1 MESQLQSFVNS
12 LKDKAE
18 KAITREEG
26 DYEKDGIL
34 YCGKCHTSKQHRLVI
49 LGSEQTVPCLC
60 KCAAEKKEEER
71 KILEAHKREEL
82 IKELRREAFRD
93 VSMHDWTFENDDRS
107 NARISDIM
115 RRYTANFDKVRNE
128 EINGILLY
136 GRTGTG
142 KSYIAACVVNALVD
156 RGIPAL
162 MITFDNIRNRL
173 QQSFEGRQEYID
185 MLANYPFLVIDD
197 LGAESESDY
206 MQEIIF
212 SVIDARALTG
222 KPLVVTTNMTI
233 DQLKN
238 PSTERKARV
247 HSRVIGMCHP
257 VEVSGEDRRR
267 RLRYMHESNLMKE
280 ILGG

>member
-49 LGSEQTVPCLC
+49 LGSEQIVPCLC

-267 RLRYMHESNLMKE
+267 RLRYMNESNLMKE